1 MDHGNSTGSG
11 TEYEITFDGSFPF
24 NIGNSKL
31 RFIEEA
37 LEQAI
42 IGMELKTPVKTQRKI
57 HQKVTGSPIHYDGT
71 NGLPL
76 VHSNHGAVLVSK
88 SGNIMAKG
96 YNHVGEFTFKNK
108 NLQRIVHPYEYTVHA
123 EMEVIR
129 KYVSKNYRKPEEII
143 LKDLRESSLYVVRV
157 SRVAQKKLVCKMST
171 PCETCAKNLEE
182 FNIKRI
188 FSS

>member
-1 MDHGNSTGSG
+1 MNKDIN
-11 TEYEITFDGSFPF
+11 YEITFHGSFPF

-31 RFIEEA
+31 KFIEEA
-37 LEQAI
+37 IEQAI
-42 IGMELKTPVKTQRKI
+42 IGMELKTPIKIQRKI
-57 HQKVTGSPIHYDGT
+57 NQKNKEMPIHYDGT

-76 VHSNHGAVLVSK
+76 VHSNHGAILVNK
-88 SGNIMAKG
+88 SGNIMARG
-96 YNHVGEFTFKNK
+96 YNHVGQFTFKNK

-123 EMEVIR
+123 EMDVIR
-129 KYVSKNYRKPEEII
+129 KYVSKNYKKTEDEI
-143 LKDLRESSLYVVRV
+143 LKDLRESKMYVVRI
-157 SRVAQKKLVCKMST
+157 SRLSQNKLLCKMST